1 MQVTPLRPSILCGW
15 FSQNMMRDSMTRCGD
30 FVPRLI
36 PSPKGGL
43 RAALFRARNPL
54 ARHGGKRHKAGVTP
68 VVNTASQFGHVRGAA
83 HQSDRGGSLRQMGLR
98 LRAGLSVPRPHEASR
113 PLPATTLAAIQTDP
127 HATPFGLRSARIH
140 RGSTSSRGRSI
151 AALARP
157 IATRGGSTAS
167 RNSSRENRDR
177 SIATKP
183 QAKRSRLV
191 SIRHRLFRNRVRAV
205 FN

>member
-68 VVNTASQFGHVRGAA
+68 VVNTASQFGNVRGAA
-83 HQSDRGGSLRQMGLR
+83 RQSDRGGSWRQM
-98 LRAGLSVPRPHEASR
+98 VPRRITA
-113 PLPATTLAAIQTDP
+113 PAQTSPGGTTVNSPA
-127 HATPFGLRSARIH
+127 IH
-140 RGSTSSRGRSI
+140 RWEN
-151 AALARP
+151 
-157 IATRGGSTAS
+157 ATRIRQAPQGRKNHSKSRSTYS
-167 RNSSRENRDR
+167 IPCFLRKTSISSL
-177 SIATKP
+177 K
-183 QAKRSRLV
+183 V
-191 SIRHRLFRNRVRAV
+191 MFRWCSACP
-205 FN
+205 